1 MDKDALWPEGL
12 RGREGQAEE
21 PGRSI
26 LRNLIKELLR
36 KLPRES
42 VNNLE

>member
-1 MDKDALWPEGL
+1 MAWRLMWL
-12 RGREGQAEE
+12 GRSGQRA
-21 PGRSI
+21 GHSI